1 MQDLGGCS
9 QEPSSST
16 YPRKAVP
23 RPSWEVAADFGL
35 SCLQHWRD
43 EQPPTPQE
51 LAVHGPGVGV
61 FGEPGEGQRAA
72 VQSQSIA
79 PLPPPPQHSL
89 EEERPCHRL
98 SSSMSPVEEGVEV
111 GQEGVAEAEGFPHGI
126 LGGRAEGV
134 RLLWLQGRRRSG
146 MLRQDA
152 QGMVSECLAP

>member
-1 MQDLGGCS
+1 MEDLGGCS

-35 SCLQHWRD
+35 SCLQHRRD

-61 FGEPGEGQRAA
+61 FGEPGEGRRAA

-79 PLPPPPQHSL
+79 PLPAPAAALTRGRAAVPPSLRQHEPGGRGCRGRAGGSSGGGG
-89 EEERPCHRL
+89 L
-98 SSSMSPVEEGVEV
+98 SSWHP
-111 GQEGVAEAEGFPHGI
+111 
-126 LGGRAEGV
+126 GRPG
-134 RLLWLQGRRRSG
+134 
-146 MLRQDA
+146 
-152 QGMVSECLAP
+152 